1 VARFS
6 TRERCSQTA
15 RAKAGAIIK
24 HVSPYSIVSIAL
36 LAVGLAVRA
45 ALYFPPAMFQ
55 IDSDAVIAGLCAF
68 HIAHGQHPVFFP
80 GGYRLGAASCY
91 LTAAYFHLFG
101 PQRIGLALTGLTW
114 GAFYLVFSLLFLR
127 AALGPKSACI
137 AFLFAVVPSEQFMT
151 VTYPPWGYGEIMA
164 SCAATLWLAVLWRRE
179 GALWQRACFGLSVGI
194 GLWFSLQTLMIV
206 LPAIAWIALRRRA
219 AILKEAIP
227 AVATAAAGAVPLL
240 VGNLA
245 AGFPTFTQN
254 WASRTVP
261 SIAAAWDNFVWLLSY
276 MLPKLLFR
284 SSGWW
289 SETTVLIVA
298 YAIAAIGFAVMLRR
312 NAPESTRPYS
322 ARELGLLLLFV
333 FIASVALF
341 SISQAG
347 TFRGWTVRY
356 IAPLYAVVP
365 IFLGLGVE
373 GLWSVSRAASVLT
386 VAALLIPNL
395 LCYGLPGSSLRAQLT
410 TELSDY
416 TRLERALV
424 EHRIGMVYGD
434 YTWVYDLNFDT
445 HEQVAAVPKVPVVD
459 YFDYG
464 GELGTAP
471 VRWAAIGAPDEL
483 RQEAASARAHGMLEK
498 YGQLW
503 LFVADRPAP
512 DAARLLAALRSN
524 GI

>member
-1 VARFS
+1 MQFGGSGKGRRHGEARFIVARKLWS
-6 TRERCSQTA
+6 A
-15 RAKAGAIIK
+15 
-24 HVSPYSIVSIAL
+24 PYSSLSLAL

-55 IDSDAVIAGLCAF
+55 IDPDAVIAGLCAF
-68 HIAHGQHPVFFP
+68 HIAQGQHPIFFP
-80 GGYRLGAASCY
+80 GGYRLSAASCY
-91 LTAAYFHLFG
+91 VTAAYFHLLG
-101 PQRIGLALTGLTW
+101 PERIGLALTGLTW
-114 GAFYLVFSLLFLR
+114 GALYLVFSLLFLR

-137 AFLFAVVPSEQFMT
+137 AFLFAIVPSEQFMT

-164 SCAATLWLAVLWRRE
+164 SSAATLWLAALWRRE
-179 GALWQRACFGLSVGI
+179 AALWQRVCFGFSVGI
-194 GLWFSLQTLMIV
+194 GIWFSLQTLMIA

-219 AILKEAIP
+219 AMLEEAIP
-227 AVATAAAGAVPLL
+227 SAVAAVGGAAPFL
-240 VGNLA
+240 VGNVT

-261 SIAAAWDNFVWLLSY
+261 GIAAAWDNFVWLLSY

-289 SETTVLIVA
+289 SETTILIVA
-298 YAIAAIGFAVMLRR
+298 YAVAAIGFALVLRR
-312 NAPESTRPYS
+312 NAARSTQPYS
-322 ARELGLLLLFV
+322 PRQLGLLLLFV

-341 SISQAG
+341 SVSQAG

-356 IAPLYAVVP
+356 IAPLYVVVP
-365 IFLGLGVE
+365 IFLGLGIE
-373 GLWSVSRAASVLT
+373 GLWSVSRVLSVLT

-395 LCYGLPGSSLRAQLT
+395 LCYGLPGSALRAQLT
-410 TELSDY
+410 AELSDY
-416 TRLERALV
+416 MQLEHALV
-424 EHRIGMVYGD
+424 KHHIALVYGD

-445 HEQVAAVPKVPVVD
+445 HEQIAAVPKAPVVD

-464 GELGTAP
+464 GRLDSRP
-471 VRWAAIGAPDEL
+471 VRWAAVGAPDEL
-483 RQEAASARAHGMLEK
+483 RQEAASAHSRGMLEK

-503 LFVADRPAP
+503 LFIAGRPAP
-512 DAARLLAALRSN
+512 NAARLLEALRAN